1 MTPDSRFKRSG
12 TRIFYYQRC
21 SRLQYIFL
29 GESYVKEKNILGK
42 ILRFC
47 QNEPVLVTASIL
59 AVISSFF
66 IKPDIEY
73 LDYIDFKTLAT
84 LFCLMTVMAGFQK
97 TGLFKLMAKKMLNRI
112 QSVRGLSFSL
122 VMLCFFFSML
132 ITNDVALITFVPF
145 TFTVLDMLG
154 ASEKKK
160 LLIPIVVMQTVAANL
175 GSMLTPVGNP
185 QNLYLY
191 AASNLSLGEFILL
204 MLPYIAVSFL
214 LLSAWA
220 FCRKE
225 TEPIKISFSNQE
237 QISDKKSVVTYF
249 VLFALCLLSVARILD
264 IRITL
269 LILIAA
275 VFVSDYRLFAKADYT
290 LLLTFA
296 AFFIFIGNMGRMPLF
311 ADYIRAVIKGHEC
324 ITGVLAS
331 QIISNVPAAL
341 LLSGFTTDFK
351 DLIVGVNIGGL
362 GTLIASMAS
371 LISFKFAAREDR
383 SLKTKYLM
391 YFTAVNLLFLL
402 ILLGVYFARIFI

>member
-1 MTPDSRFKRSG
+1 MKA
-12 TRIFYYQRC
+12 
-21 SRLQYIFL
+21 
-29 GESYVKEKNILGK
+29 KNILGK

-47 QNEPVLVTASIL
+47 QNEPVLIIASIL

-66 IKPDIEY
+66 INPDIEY
-73 LDYIDFKTLAT
+73 LGYIDFKTLAT

-97 TGLFKLMAKKMLNRI
+97 TGLFKLMAQKMLSRI
-112 QSVRGLSFSL
+112 QSVRGLSFAL

-154 ASEKKK
+154 GSAKKK

-191 AASNLSLGEFILL
+191 AASGLNIGEFIFL
-204 MLPYIAVSFL
+204 MLPYTAVSFL

-220 FCRKE
+220 LCRKAS
-225 TEPIKISFSNQE
+225 EPIRISFSAKE
-237 QISDKKSVVTYF
+237 QIQNKQGVFLYF

-269 LILIAA
+269 FIVIAA
-275 VFVSDYRLFAKADYT
+275 VFVSDYRLFSKADYT

-311 ADYIRAVIKGHEC
+311 ADYIRSVIKDHEC
-324 ITGVLAS
+324 ITGVLSS

-341 LLSGFTTDFK
+341 LLSGFTADFK
-351 DLIVGVNIGGL
+351 DLIIGVNIGGL

-371 LISFKFAAREDR
+371 LISFKYAAREDK
-383 SLKTKYLM
+383 SLKTKYLI
-391 YFTAVNLLFLL
+391 YFTAVNVLFLL
-402 ILLGVYFARIFI
+402 ILLGVYFAMLFL

>member
-1 MTPDSRFKRSG
+1 MKA
-12 TRIFYYQRC
+12 
-21 SRLQYIFL
+21 
-29 GESYVKEKNILGK
+29 KNILGK

-47 QNEPVLVTASIL
+47 QNEPVLIIASIL

-66 IKPDIEY
+66 IRPDIEY
-73 LDYIDFKTLAT
+73 LNYIDFKTLAT
-84 LFCLMTVMAGFQK
+84 LFCLMTVMAGLQK
-97 TGLFKLMAKKMLNRI
+97 TGLFNLMAQKMLSRI
-112 QSVRGLSFSL
+112 QSVKGLSFAL

-154 ASEKKK
+154 SSAKKK

-191 AASNLSLGEFILL
+191 AAAGLSIGEFIFL
-204 MLPYIAVSFL
+204 MLPYTAVSFL
-214 LLSAWA
+214 LLSVWA
-220 FCRKE
+220 LCQKE
-225 TEPIKISFSNQE
+225 TEPIKISFSDKE
-237 QISDKKSVVTYF
+237 QISGKKSVVIYF

-269 LILIAA
+269 FIVIAA

-311 ADYIRAVIKGHEC
+311 ADYIRVVIKGHEC
-324 ITGVLAS
+324 ITGILSS

-341 LLSGFTTDFK
+341 LLSGFTADFK
-351 DLIVGVNIGGL
+351 PLIVGVNIGGL

-371 LISFKFAAREDR
+371 LISFKYAAREDR
-383 SLKTKYLM
+383 SLKTKYLV
-391 YFTAVNLLFLL
+391 YFTAVNVLFLL
-402 ILLGVYFARIFI
+402 ILLGVYFALM